1 MKRLGLLFVVS
12 LIITMQATAQTA
24 VIREMTGTVE
34 LKSGG
39 ADWVSAKAGD
49 VIQKAMMIS
58 TGFKSTAILSVGSST
73 ITVRP
78 LTRLSLEE
86 LINQDETETINLGLS
101 TGRVRVEVNP
111 PAGSRANF
119 NVQTPSSTAS
129 VRGTSFEMDTVSIRV
144 LTGAVSYSPVSTIAR
159 PVTVSAGSETWINPD
174 TGIIQTPMIASQVT
188 RSLPSLPGQTTG
200 AAAGAIIL
208 HSGNLSIDVELGTN
222 E

>member
-1 MKRLGLLFVVS
+1 
-12 LIITMQATAQTA
+12 
-24 VIREMTGTVE
+24 
-34 LKSGG
+34 
-39 ADWVSAKAGD
+39 
-49 VIQKAMMIS
+49 
-58 TGFKSTAILSVGSST
+58 
-73 ITVRP
+73 
-78 LTRLSLEE
+78 
-86 LINQDETETINLGLS
+86 
-101 TGRVRVEVNP
+101 VEVNP

-144 LTGAVSYSPVSTIAR
+144 LTGAVSYSPVSTVAR

-200 AAAGAIIL
+200 AAAGSIIL
-208 HSGNLSIDVELGTN
+208 HSGNLSIDVELVAS